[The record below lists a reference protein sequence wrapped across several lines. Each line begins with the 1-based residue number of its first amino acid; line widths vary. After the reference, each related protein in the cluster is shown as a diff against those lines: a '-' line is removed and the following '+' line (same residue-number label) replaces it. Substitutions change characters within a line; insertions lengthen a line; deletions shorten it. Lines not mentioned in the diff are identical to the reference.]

1 MDTFNKVAELL
12 AEHKGIDI
20 SEIKPESTFEELKV
34 DSLDVAELVMAFE
47 DEFEI
52 SIEIDQEVKTVKDM
66 VARIE
71 EAKA

>member
-1 MDTFNKVAELL
+1 MEVFNKVAELL
-12 AEHKGIDI
+12 AEHKGIDADG
-20 SEIKPESTFEELKV
+20 IKMESSFAELQV

-47 DEFEI
+47 DEFNI
-52 SIEIDQEVKTVKDM
+52 SIELDSEVKTVADM